1 MQVMEVMPVLDLI
14 MAKRKAYS
22 KLSRT
27 ALLLKRSGTLHQL
40 KTTFSAPNTLKD
52 LECIRSTK
60 NHSKSITISRQLRVT
75 GDLVKRGITTTIM
88 DHQIISLNQH
98 QKLQIMVNSLRHLP
112 NVCKN
117 REIRSNSISTIT
129 NRDSSLV

>member
-27 ALLLKRSGTLHQL
+27 ALLLKRLGILHQL
-40 KTTFSAPNTLKD
+40 KTTFSAPNTLKV
-52 LECIRSTK
+52 LACIQSTK
-60 NHSKSITISRQLRVT
+60 NHSKPITISRQLRGTV
-75 GDLVKRGITTTIM
+75 DRDKRGITTTIM
-88 DHQIISLNQH
+88 DHQVISLNQH
-98 QKLQIMVNSLRHLP
+98 PKLHIMGNSLRHLP